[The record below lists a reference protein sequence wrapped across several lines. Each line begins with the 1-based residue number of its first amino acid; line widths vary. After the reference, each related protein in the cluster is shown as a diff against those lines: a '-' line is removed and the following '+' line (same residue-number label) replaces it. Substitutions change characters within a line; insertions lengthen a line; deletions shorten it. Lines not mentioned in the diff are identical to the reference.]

1 MVEVGIEKYQSM
13 RLETIFSGD
22 YSKIQFRVIVRLWW
36 SSVKEAVGVEQ
47 VNIHFSRP
55 GLLHDTTG
63 TFCPPFEVRPDDPC
77 GSRERSGLIEFEL
90 PAKPDLVDSLDSK
103 GAALLEE
110 EGMELRVSS
119 TVAGPVHDLS

>member
-1 MVEVGIEKYQSM
+1 MVEIGIANFQSM
-13 RLETIFSGD
+13 RLETFFSSD
-22 YSKIQFRVIVRLWW
+22 CSKIQFRVIVRLWW
-36 SSVKEAVGVEQ
+36 SSVKELVGVEQ

-90 PAKPDLVDSLDSK
+90 PAKPGLVDSLDSK

-119 TVAGPVHDLS
+119 TAVGAVEDLS